1 MQMLRYTVSASLAN
15 GRWKRAMG
23 RKRSAQGQP
32 AVAMINPSTELIAS
46 CAVVSAYTVRSAC
59 VTVTP
64 IVSNETRALS
74 SSMTDAICSAAGQC
88 GWSAALRGQLAH
100 WLNVK
105 AVQNGGA
112 AGAALERRKSAASKV
127 KSRDFCDP
135 SGKSKR

>member
-1 MQMLRYTVSASLAN
+1 MLMLRYTVSDSLAN

-64 IVSNETRALS
+64 TVSNESRALS
-74 SSMTDAICSAAGQC
+74 TSTAAAICHAAGQC
-88 GWSAALRGQLAH
+88 GWSAASSGQLAH

-112 AGAALERRKSAASKV
+112 AGAALERRKSAASNAR
-127 KSRDFCDP
+127 SRALP
-135 SGKSKR
+135 HPAGQ

>member
-1 MQMLRYTVSASLAN
+1 RYTVSDSLAN

-32 AVAMINPSTELIAS
+32 AVAMINPSTELMAS

-64 IVSNETRALS
+64 TVSNEASAS
-74 SSMTDAICSAAGQC
+74 SNSTADTICSAAGQ
-88 GWSAALRGQLAH
+88 GGVSAALSGQLAH
-100 WLNVK
+100 WWNVN

-112 AGAALERRKSAASKV
+112 AGAALERRKSAVPKV
-127 KSRDFCDP
+127 RSRVF
-135 SGKSKR
+135 